1 MQNFLEYD
9 GIVLN
14 KFKVILEDDVDICDI
29 VWVCRDEFDL
39 FWWLSTKSYG
49 EIYAG

>member
-14 KFKVILEDDVDICDI
+14 EFKVILEDDVEICDI
-29 VWVCRDEFDL
+29 V
-39 FWWLSTKSYG
+39 
-49 EIYAG
+49 